1 LAYGDL
7 VSCLCVTRN
16 RVALLRRAVQCF
28 LRQTYSQKEL
38 IVLYESD
45 DIATRYFVAQLNEPS
60 ILAIEVSATPRLT
73 LGSLRNLAVRVSR
86 GNYVAQWDDDDW
98 HGPARIEEQMSAL
111 ETHGRPGCVLLRWL
125 LYDEVTH
132 KAMVSHTRAW
142 EGSLL
147 ARRDAMPL
155 YADLPKFEDTPAVT
169 SMLNEDKLVGLD
181 RPDLYVYT
189 YHGAN
194 TWERSHWDQQIALFA
209 TPLNDE
215 DTEQVRNALYG
226 AA

>member
-1 LAYGDL
+1 
-7 VSCLCVTRN
+7 
-16 RVALLRRAVQCF
+16 

-60 ILAIEVSATPRLT
+60 ILAIEVSAIPRLT

-98 HGPARIEEQMSAL
+98 HGPARLEEQMSAL
-111 ETHGRPGCVLLRWL
+111 ETHDRPGCVLLRWL

-194 TWERSHWDQQIALFA
+194 TWERSHWDQQIAGFA
-209 TPLNDE
+209 TPLN
-215 DTEQVRNALYG
+215 
-226 AA
+226 